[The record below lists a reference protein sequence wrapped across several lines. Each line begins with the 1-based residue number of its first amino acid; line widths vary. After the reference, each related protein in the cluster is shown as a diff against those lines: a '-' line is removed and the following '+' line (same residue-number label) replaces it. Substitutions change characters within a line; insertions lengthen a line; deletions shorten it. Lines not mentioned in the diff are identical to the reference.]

1 MKIFKLNKYIL
12 LLVFLVLL
20 DCCIGTFVGIWRDWY
35 WSAISDKH
43 FGLWMKYIA
52 EFIVAA
58 LLSCGVSGYSS
69 YLISVISLT
78 WRTKLTRK
86 ALKLDYRRV
95 EGHQQRIQEDCGRY
109 PSLLLSLSVGL
120 LRSLIMIVAFS
131 FIILQHVSWYY
142 LLIPFGYAM
151 IGTLVA
157 GKIAFPLINLN
168 YMNQVVE
175 ARFRQ
180 SLSRLNYLLAHN
192 NNHKLFIKTKH
203 LNYFQSFFSQITVIF
218 PHLCLASLYFSGKI
232 VFGVFMQ
239 VAAAMAEI
247 TSSLSVILLSFSDI
261 NNLISCHRRLRE
273 LRIV

>member
-1 MKIFKLNKYIL
+1 MKVFNLNKYVF

-20 DCCIGTFVGIWRDWY
+20 DCGIGTYLGFWRENY
-35 WSAISDKH
+35 WNSVSNH
-43 FGLWMKYIA
+43 QFSLWIRYIA

-58 LLSCGVSGYSS
+58 LLSCGVTGYSQ
-69 YLISVISLT
+69 YLISIVSLY
-78 WRTKLTRK
+78 WRTKLTKK
-86 ALKLDYRRV
+86 ALKLDYSSI

-109 PSLLLSLSVGL
+109 PSLLLNLVVALIRSV
-120 LRSLIMIVAFS
+120 IMIVAFS
-131 FIILQHVSWYY
+131 YIILQHLAWYY
-142 LLIPFGYAM
+142 LLIPFGYAF

-218 PHLCLASLYFSGKI
+218 PHLVLSFSYFSGKI

-239 VAAAMAEI
+239 VAAAMSEI
-247 TSSLSVILLSFSDI
+247 TSSLSIIILSLSDI

-273 LRIV
+273 LKII